1 MRRTAGP
8 RLSTQAE
15 GGMGRLRA
23 AWTVGVVTSVLVVA
37 PAGTAWSAASR
48 AELEERVAQLERL
61 AANQGLMEL
70 GRQLDALQAE
80 LRALRGSVEELQ
92 FALNGAKEQQRAQY
106 LDLDQRLQAVEERAA
121 KLAVTAAAAAPDP
134 AADYQAAFDL
144 LKAGK
149 YGEAKSGF
157 EAFLV
162 SHPSHDLAS
171 NAQYWLGEVSYVERD
186 YEAALKA
193 FNKVLSD
200 YPQARKAPDA
210 LLKTGYCQYELK
222 RYGQARATLLKVTD
236 QFPGVPAARDAAER
250 LARMAA
256 EGH

>member
-1 MRRTAGP
+1 
-8 RLSTQAE
+8 
-15 GGMGRLRA
+15 MGRLPA
-23 AWTVGVVTSVLVVA
+23 AWVARIVVTSALLA
-37 PAGTAWSAASR
+37 ALPGTALSAASR

-61 AANQGLMEL
+61 TDNQGLIEL
-70 GRQLDALQAE
+70 ARQLDTLQAE

-106 LDLDQRLQAVEERAA
+106 LDLDARLKALEEGAA
-121 KLAVTAAAAAPDP
+121 RLAATAAAAQPDP
-134 AADYQAAFDL
+134 AAEYQAAFDL
-144 LKAGK
+144 LKSGK
-149 YGEAKSGF
+149 YDDAKAGF
-157 EAFLV
+157 QSFLLA
-162 SHPSHDLAS
+162 HPTHELAS

-193 FNKVLSD
+193 FGKVLSD
-200 YPQARKAPDA
+200 YSQARKAPDA

-222 RYGQARATLLKVTD
+222 RFPQARATLVKVTD
-236 QFPGVPAARDAAER
+236 QFPDTPAARDAAER